1 MYILYL
7 KIYIL
12 SMEKIIKYNRGMT
25 IEAKEQIK
33 SLLALRGLTLK
44 KLAQMITEKTGQ
56 SCSSASLSNKFSRGT
71 MSYHEVV
78 LIAEILGFEIL
89 FNDIEKRL

>member
-12 SMEKIIKYNRGMT
+12 SRKYNFIYNRNMI

-33 SLLALRGLTLK
+33 SLLALRGYTLK

-56 SCSSASLSNKFSRGT
+56 NCSPASLSNKFSRGT
-71 MSYHEVV
+71 MSYHEVAM
-78 LIAEILGFEIL
+78 IAELLGFEIS
-89 FNDIEKRL
+89 FNDVEKRI